1 MKIEKLND
9 NQIRCTLSK
18 EDLIS
23 RQIKLSE
30 LAYGSDKAK
39 NLFRDMMSQAYDEV
53 GFEAND
59 IPLVIEAIPVPN
71 EGIVLQ
77 ITKVDDPEELDTRF
91 AKFSPFAADQHR
103 ADHEEHSDNLKSA
116 ADILDLFKKIGEEMI
131 GAAQDNTSTTAAE
144 SSDQKV
150 HEKSDQSSAKE
161 PLSPDMDLT
170 RIFRFRRM
178 ADVCRFAAVTS
189 EFYDSPNTLYKD
201 PVSGCFYLSLTKGKA
216 SPETYN
222 RVCNIAIEYGETVP
236 VPGTSL
242 SYYDEHFKL
251 MVKKHAVQS
260 LAALD

>member
-77 ITKVDDPEELDTRF
+77 ITKVEDPEELDTRF
-91 AKFSPFAADQHR
+91 AKFSPFSGEQH
-103 ADHEEHSDNLKSA
+103 HSDNADHSENMKSA

-131 GAAQDNTSTTAAE
+131 GTGENANAKTSEQNISETPKAPAQTAE
-144 SSDQKV
+144 S
-150 HEKSDQSSAKE
+150 
-161 PLSPDMDLT
+161 LSPDADLT

-178 ADVCRFAAVTS
+178 ADVCRFAAVTTA
-189 EFYDSPNTLYKD
+189 FYDSPNTLYKD
-201 PVSGCFYLSLTKGKA
+201 PSSGFFYLSLTKGKA

-242 SYYDEHFKL
+242 AYYDEHFKL
-251 MVKKHAVQS
+251 MVKKHAIQS
-260 LAALD
+260 LAKLD

>member
-91 AKFSPFAADQHR
+91 AKFSPFASDQQPADTEKHT
-103 ADHEEHSDNLKSA
+103 ENLKSA

-131 GAAQDNTSTTAAE
+131 GASQNTPSTLPDDN
-144 SSDQKV
+144 D
-150 HEKSDQSSAKE
+150 HPAKE
-161 PLSPDMDLT
+161 EAAAKPVQTPLSPDMDLT

-189 EFYDSPNTLYKD
+189 EFYNSPNSLYKD

-216 SPETYN
+216 TPETYN

>member
-39 NLFRDMMSQAYDEV
+39 SLFRDMMSQAYDEV

-91 AKFSPFAADQHR
+91 AKFSPFSAEQPADD
-103 ADHEEHSDNLKSA
+103 ANDHNDHLKSA
-116 ADILDLFKKIGEEMI
+116 ADILDLFKKIGEEI
-131 GAAQDNTSTTAAE
+131 AGTSE
-144 SSDQKV
+144 SGNENIDTQP
-150 HEKSDQSSAKE
+150 EIKSEAKSEPSANS
-161 PLSPDMDLT
+161 LSPDTDLT
-170 RIFRFRRM
+170 RIFRFKRM
-178 ADVCRFAAVTS
+178 ADVCRFAAVTTA
-189 EFYDSPNTLYKD
+189 FYNSPNTLYKD
-201 PVSGCFYLSLTKGKA
+201 PVMGDFYLSLTKGKA
-216 SPETYN
+216 TPETYN

-251 MVKKHAVQS
+251 MVKRHAIQS
-260 LAALD
+260 LAQLD